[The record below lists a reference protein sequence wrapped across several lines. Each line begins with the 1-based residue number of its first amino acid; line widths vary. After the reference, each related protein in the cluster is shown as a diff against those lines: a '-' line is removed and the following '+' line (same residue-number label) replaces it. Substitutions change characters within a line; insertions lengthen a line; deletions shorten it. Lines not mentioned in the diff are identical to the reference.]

1 MLFEIVR
8 EFDLEYH
15 LVEYVGA
22 QVRIFDIRTEAY
34 VFLHDVSVNPI
45 ALKVQEGFLCAGN
58 MRIDDRMFRIR
69 LQLHNPRHAVT
80 IEQSGT
86 NLLLTAH
93 KQYLLFP
100 RIYRFPLATC
110 PVKFVMR
117 DSALLLLCPH
127 THTPTPQVFSSVLK
141 VGRQLLQR
149 KNT

>member
-15 LVEYVGA
+15 SVEYTGTR
-22 QVRIFDIRTEAY
+22 VRVFDLRTGAY

-58 MRIDDRMFRIR
+58 MRIDERMFKVR
-69 LQLHNPRHAVT
+69 LNLHNPRHSIT

-86 NLLLTAH
+86 ELLLSAH
-93 KQYLLFP
+93 KQYVLFS

-117 DSALLLLCPH
+117 NSVLILLCPH
-127 THTPTPQVFSSVLK
+127 THAPLRKALRSIVNTGKWIS
-141 VGRQLLQR
+141 QR
-149 KNT
+149 KTI